1 MEGKAEYN
9 AGIELL
15 PCINPDIGRVGRGQA
30 KSFLGAENVRTGMDT
45 ADWCGGG
52 RNREVRATGEESRGA
67 GGCGHGGVGG
77 GGCCGESPGVK
88 CAGTVQGGRSQ
99 CYSCKWGS

>member
-15 PCINPDIGRVGRGQA
+15 RCINPDSGRVGLGQV

-52 RNREVRATGEESRGA
+52 RNSEVRAARKDSRRI
-67 GGCGHGGVGG
+67 GGFGHGG
-77 GGCCGESPGVK
+77 
-88 CAGTVQGGRSQ
+88 AGRSIFG
-99 CYSCKWGS
+99 SLSWG